1 MSWKERFPGFRLR
14 LTRWGGVFL
23 VALLVLG
30 LAAVNT
36 GNNSLMAILGL
47 ALGTYAVS
55 GGWSRQV
62 LGAVRVRTTPPPDVY
77 AERPAV
83 VDVEVVNTSRWL
95 PAYGVVVRGRDGRVV
110 VMEELLPPRSGRVHA
125 VETVFPRRGRQPL
138 GPWRVEIALPLGFF
152 LKSKRVVED
161 TDVLV
166 YPKLLASGIPPER
179 SDARRLS
186 MTHPAGRG
194 REGDVTQLRDWREG
208 DDPRQ
213 LHWKQTARQQRPIVA
228 DRQHHVDAPVVVVLD
243 TRLEDPDDPALL
255 ERFEHLV
262 SLAAT
267 TVVERL
273 TRGVSVGLL
282 AGAVRLPPVAGIE
295 NAGRLLAV
303 LAEVEPQ
310 NIAASPPPP
319 SVRGSLHTIRVA
331 LGRTA

>member
-1 MSWKERFPGFRLR
+1 MSWQERFPGFRLR

-23 VALLVLG
+23 IALLVLG

-62 LGAVRVRTTPPPDVY
+62 LGAIRVTAAPAPDVY
-77 AERPAV
+77 AGRATV

-95 PAYGVVVRGRDGRVV
+95 PAYGVVVRDGRGRIV
-110 VMEELLPPRSGRVHA
+110 VMEELLAPRGRRVHA
-125 VETVFPRRGRQPL
+125 VETVFERRGRQPL

-152 LKSKRVVED
+152 LKSKAVVED
-161 TDVLV
+161 VRVLV
-166 YPKLLASGIPPER
+166 YPRLLASGVPPER
-179 SDARRLS
+179 SDGRRYA

-228 DRQHHVDAPVVVVLD
+228 DRQHHVDAPVIVVLD
-243 TRLEDPDDPALL
+243 TRLEDPDDGVQL

-273 TRGVSVGLL
+273 SRGMSVGLV
-282 AGAVRLPPVAGIE
+282 AGPVRVAPVAGASQ
-295 NAGRLLAV
+295 AGRLLAV
-303 LAEVEPQ
+303 LAEVTPQ
-310 NIAASPPPP
+310 DPATATPPPA
-319 SVRGSLHTIRVA
+319 VRGVMRTIRVA

>member
-62 LGAVRVRTTPPPDVY
+62 LGAIRVTATPPPDVY

-83 VDVEVVNTSRWL
+83 VDVEVANTSRWL
-95 PAYGVVVRGRDGRVV
+95 PAYGVVVRGRDGRLVV
-110 VMEELLPPRSGRVHA
+110 LEELLPPGARRAHA

-152 LKSKRVVED
+152 LKSKVVVED
-161 TDVLV
+161 AAVLV
-166 YPKLLASGIPPER
+166 YPKLLASGVPPER
-179 SDARRLS
+179 SDGRRLS
-186 MTHPAGRG
+186 MTHPAGSG

-228 DRQHHVDAPVVVVLD
+228 DRQHHVDAPVVVVLE
-243 TRLEDPDDPALL
+243 TRLEDPEDPTQL

-273 TRGVSVGLL
+273 TRGVSVGLV
-282 AGAVRLPPVAGIE
+282 AGASRVPPVAGIQH
-295 NAGRLLAV
+295 AGRLLTV
-303 LAEVEPQ
+303 LAEIAPQ
-310 NIAASPPPP
+310 SLATATPPPP
-319 SVRGSLHTIRVA
+319 VHGSLHTIRVA

>member
-23 VALLVLG
+23 IALLVLG

-62 LGAVRVRTTPPPDVY
+62 LGAIRVTATPPPDVY

-83 VDVEVVNTSRWL
+83 VDVEVANSSRWF
-95 PAYGVVVRGRDGRVV
+95 PAYGVVVRGRDGRVL
-110 VMEELLPPRSGRVHA
+110 VMEELLPPGGRRVHA
-125 VETVFPRRGRQPL
+125 VQTAFPRRGRQPL

-152 LKSKRVVED
+152 LKSKVVAED
-161 TDVLV
+161 AVVLV
-166 YPKLLASGIPPER
+166 YPKLLASGVPPER
-179 SDARRLS
+179 SDGRRLS

-213 LHWKQTARQQRPIVA
+213 LHWKQTARQQRPIVV
-228 DRQHHVDAPVVVVLD
+228 DRQHAAEAPVYLVLD
-243 TRLEDPDDPALL
+243 PRVPDPRDPAARD
-255 ERFEHLV
+255 RFELAV
-262 SLAAT
+262 SEIATAVVGRLRRAAP
-267 TVVERL
+267 
-273 TRGVSVGLL
+273 VGLVV
-282 AGAVRLPPVAGIE
+282 GPIVIPPVRSSRQVA
-295 NAGRLLAV
+295 RLLRP
-303 LAEVEPQ
+303 LAEVELAEMDADGP
-310 NIAASPPPP
+310 ADPVGHAVGRSF
-319 SVRGSLHTIRVA
+319 VA
-331 LGRTA
+331 VGP